1 MDNQKRN
8 RLLITGVIVI
18 LVAVAVF
25 YFIDTR
31 ESQQLGVGIIQIV
44 EHPALDSAREGFKDV
59 LDENG
64 FVEDENITYDYQN
77 AQGDMSTAKTI
88 AQKFNRQELDLIL
101 AIATPTSQAA
111 ANTIEDIPI
120 LITAVTDPVEAGL
133 VDSMENPGG
142 NLTGTTDMTPIAK
155 QLELLLEI
163 QSDTED
169 LGVIYN
175 AGESNS
181 VVQAEITK
189 EECERLDINLIES
202 TADNSSG
209 VHQAAQSLADKV
221 DAFYVFTDNT
231 VVSALESV
239 IKVAEE
245 NEIPL
250 IVGEEDS
257 VERGGLATE
266 GISYYELGRQTGEMA
281 LKIIN
286 DDADPADMPIE
297 SQKST
302 RLVINE
308 SAAEAMGVTLSD
320 ELKERAD
327 KTY

>member
-1 MDNQKRN
+1 MDNQQRN
-8 RLLITGVIVI
+8 RLVITSIIII

-25 YFIDTR
+25 YFMNTR

-44 EHPALDSAREGFKDV
+44 EHPALDAARDGFKDI
-59 LDENG
+59 LEENG
-64 FVEDENITYDYQN
+64 LVEGENINYDYQN

-88 AQKFNRQELDLIL
+88 AQKFNRENLDLVL

-120 LITAVTDPVEAGL
+120 LITAVTDPVAAGL

-142 NLTGTTDMTPIAK
+142 NVTGTTDMTPIAK

-163 QSDTED
+163 QPDTEN

-189 EECERLDINLIES
+189 DECERLGINLIEA

-209 VHQAAQSLADKV
+209 VHQAAQSLADRV

-239 IKVAEE
+239 IQVAED
-245 NEIPL
+245 NNIPL
-250 IVGEEDS
+250 IVGEEGS
-257 VERGGLATE
+257 VERGGIATE

-281 LKIIN
+281 LRIIN
-286 DDADPADMPIE
+286 DDADPANMPIE

-302 RLVINE
+302 RLVLNE

-327 KTY
+327 EIY